1 MAGETPANPAEI
13 ALFYGLPSA
22 CPAQDWGARVVATSV
37 FRRGRLIKATTSALG
52 VDEHPSW
59 SYGQGVEPERAP
71 VAPKAALLRY
81 DSPPW
86 LIEQELR
93 KHHRE
98 RSHAASPLRGVSTDE
113 VLAALVDAFS
123 PAELDWDL
131 VGVAFVQAR
140 PDPTVPMDSP
150 VELMAEAAPWG
161 IEGPGLVP
169 SLDVPSGPAGHLPG
183 KRGGSPSFTSRRPAR
198 WGREHDEIV
207 AAVRELSWEGYFAL
221 VGDIFRREGYEVFGG
236 EGPDGDVIDMEV
248 VRGAERLLVNCQ
260 LRGLDPIGPEPL
272 GEMHLVAQRNDAGVA
287 IVSDGDFAPEA
298 WAFAD
303 AHGIVIIDREILTG
317 LVLELTMG
325 NALSTNL
332 RAKARRLLSILQ
344 PARKWGVSTTTQ

>member
-1 MAGETPANPAEI
+1 M
-13 ALFYGLPSA
+13 
-22 CPAQDWGARVVATSV
+22 
-37 FRRGRLIKATTSALG
+37 FRRGRRFEATTSALG

-59 SYGQGVEPERAP
+59 SYGQGVEPEQVP
-71 VAPKAALLRY
+71 VAPRATLLRY

-98 RSHAASPLRGVSTDE
+98 RSHAASPLRGVSTQE

-131 VGVAFVQAR
+131 IGVSFVEAG
-140 PDPTVPMDSP
+140 PDPTVPVDSP
-150 VELMAEAAPWG
+150 VELIAGAPWAVDA
-161 IEGPGLVP
+161 ESSQQVP
-169 SLDVPSGPAGHLPG
+169 VLDVPFGPSVDLLTE
-183 KRGGSPSFTSRRPAR
+183 RGGQRITFTTRKPAR
-198 WGREHDEIV
+198 WGREHDQIV
-207 AAVRELSWEGYFAL
+207 AAVRELAWDGYFAL

-236 EGPDGDVIDMEV
+236 EGPDGDVIDMEA

-260 LRGLDPIGPEPL
+260 LRGLDQIGVEPL
-272 GEMHLVAQRNDAGVA
+272 SEMFLVAQRNEAGVA

-298 WAFAD
+298 WTFAD
-303 AHGIVIIDREILTG
+303 EQGIAIIDKEILTG
-317 LVLELTMG
+317 LVLELTLG

-332 RAKARRLLSILQ
+332 RRKARRLLSILQ
-344 PARKWGVSTTTQ
+344 PASRKWGATTNLL

>member
-1 MAGETPANPAEI
+1 
-13 ALFYGLPSA
+13 
-22 CPAQDWGARVVATSV
+22 V
-37 FRRGRLIKATTSALG
+37 FRRGRLIQATTSALG

-98 RSHAASPLRGVSTDE
+98 RSHAASPLRGVSTQE

-131 VGVAFVQAR
+131 VGVAFVQAS
-140 PDPTVPMDSP
+140 PDPTVPTDSP
-150 VELMAEAAPWG
+150 VELTAAAPWA
-161 IEGPGLVP
+161 IEADLQVQPLSPTLSPQGEREIVP
-169 SLDVPSGPAGHLPG
+169 VSAARVFA
-183 KRGGSPSFTSRRPAR
+183 SRRPAR

-260 LRGLDPIGPEPL
+260 LRGLDPIGVEPL
-272 GEMHLVAQRNDAGVA
+272 SEMHLVAQRSEAGVA

-303 AHGIVIIDREILTG
+303 AEGIVIIDREILTG

-344 PARKWGVSTTTQ
+344 PARKWGVATTPQ

>member
-1 MAGETPANPAEI
+1 
-13 ALFYGLPSA
+13 
-22 CPAQDWGARVVATSV
+22 V
-37 FRRGRLIKATTSALG
+37 FRRGRLIQATTSALG

-59 SYGQGVEPERAP
+59 SYGQGVVPEGAP
-71 VAPKAALLRY
+71 VAPRAALLRY

-86 LIEQELR
+86 LIDQELR
-93 KHHRE
+93 KHHRD
-98 RSHAASPLRGVSTDE
+98 RSHAASPLRGVSTQE

-131 VGVAFVQAR
+131 VGVAFVEAS
-140 PDPTVPMDSP
+140 PDPTVPIDSP
-150 VELMAEAAPWG
+150 VELMAGAAPWAMP
-161 IEGPGLVP
+161 IDVLVQP
-169 SLDVPSGPAGHLPG
+169 LSPTLSPQGEREIVPVSAA
-183 KRGGSPSFTSRRPAR
+183 RAFVSRRPPR
-198 WGREHDEIV
+198 WLREHDDIV

-221 VGDIFRREGYEVFGG
+221 VGDIFRREGYDVFGG

-260 LRGLDPIGPEPL
+260 LRGLDPIGVEPL

-303 AHGIVIIDREILTG
+303 EQGIVIIDREILTG
-317 LVLELTMG
+317 LVLELTLG
-325 NALSTNL
+325 NAFSTNL

-344 PARKWGVSTTTQ
+344 PARKWGTATTPQ

>member
-1 MAGETPANPAEI
+1 M
-13 ALFYGLPSA
+13 
-22 CPAQDWGARVVATSV
+22 
-37 FRRGRLIKATTSALG
+37 FRRGRLIQATTSALG

-98 RSHAASPLRGVSTDE
+98 RSHAASPLRGVSTQE

-131 VGVAFVQAR
+131 VGVAFVQAS
-140 PDPTVPMDSP
+140 PDPTVPTDSP
-150 VELMAEAAPWG
+150 VELTAAAPWA
-161 IEGPGLVP
+161 IEADLQVQPLSPTLSPQGEREIVP
-169 SLDVPSGPAGHLPG
+169 VSAARVFA
-183 KRGGSPSFTSRRPAR
+183 SRRPAR

-260 LRGLDPIGPEPL
+260 LRGLDPIGVEPL
-272 GEMHLVAQRNDAGVA
+272 SEMHLVAQRSEAGVA

-303 AHGIVIIDREILTG
+303 AEGIVIIDREILTG

-344 PARKWGVSTTTQ
+344 PARKWGVATTPQ

>member
-1 MAGETPANPAEI
+1 M
-13 ALFYGLPSA
+13 
-22 CPAQDWGARVVATSV
+22 
-37 FRRGRLIKATTSALG
+37 FRRGRLIQATTSALG

-59 SYGQGVEPERAP
+59 SYGQGVVPEGAP
-71 VAPKAALLRY
+71 VAPRAALLRY

-86 LIEQELR
+86 LIDQELL

-98 RSHAASPLRGVSTDE
+98 RSHAASPLRGVSTQE
-113 VLAALVDAFS
+113 VLAALVGAVS

-131 VGVAFVQAR
+131 VGVAFVQAS

-150 VELMAEAAPWG
+150 VVMLEAAPWDL
-161 IEGPGLVP
+161 EEPAPLPQTPMLP
-169 SLDVPSGPAGHLPG
+169 SPAA
-183 KRGGSPSFTSRRPAR
+183 RAFFSRRPAR

-260 LRGLDPIGPEPL
+260 LRGLDPIGIEPL

-303 AHGIVIIDREILTG
+303 AEGIVIIDREILTG

-344 PARKWGVSTTTQ
+344 PARKGGVATTTQQTSR

>member
-1 MAGETPANPAEI
+1 M
-13 ALFYGLPSA
+13 
-22 CPAQDWGARVVATSV
+22 
-37 FRRGRLIKATTSALG
+37 FRRGRRNEATTSALG
-52 VDEHPSW
+52 VDQHPSW
-59 SYGQGVEPERAP
+59 SHERGVVPEPIP

-98 RSHAASPLRGVSTDE
+98 RSHAASPLRGVSTQE
-113 VLAALVDAFS
+113 VLEALVDAFS

-131 VGVAFVQAR
+131 VGVAFVQAAS
-140 PDPTVPMDSP
+140 DPMVPTDSP
-150 VELMAEAAPWG
+150 VELISESAPWAMAM
-161 IEGPGLVP
+161 E
-169 SLDVPSGPAGHLPG
+169 PAPTFQAPILPL
-183 KRGGSPSFTSRRPAR
+183 RFAHAFSSRRPPR
-198 WGREHDEIV
+198 WLREHDEIA
-207 AAVRELSWEGYFAL
+207 AAVRELAWDGYFAL

-248 VRGAERLLVNCQ
+248 VRGAERMLVNCQ
-260 LRGLDPIGPEPL
+260 LRGLDPIGVEPL
-272 GEMHLVAQRNDAGVA
+272 SEMVMVAQRNDAAGLA

-303 AHGIVIIDREILTG
+303 AEGIVIIDREILTG
-317 LVLELTMG
+317 LVVELTLG

-344 PARKWGVSTTTQ
+344 PATGKWGVVATTQ